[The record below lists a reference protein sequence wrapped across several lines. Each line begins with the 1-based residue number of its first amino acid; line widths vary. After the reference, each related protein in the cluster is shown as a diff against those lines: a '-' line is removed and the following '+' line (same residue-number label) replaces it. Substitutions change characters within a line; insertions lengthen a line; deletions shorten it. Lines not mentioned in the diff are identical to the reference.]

1 MTRAVLLTLLV
12 SWWSFAADL
21 SGTTWGIP
29 QVSWDPTGAFVFDSI
44 EDSVTRYDVRTGQTS
59 TVEDAATSFIALSAS
74 RSSPDGKAMA
84 EVKLNVP
91 TETEGNWKGATF
103 TPPKSGNHQ
112 LVIQRGGRSFVTG
125 QADSID
131 TLSVYWSPDGRYV
144 AWVVSP
150 SRFHGMDGS
159 SLVTA
164 SVGAAGPQVQVL
176 GMPEVLKVATSK
188 VTAAVEKQGA
198 MVVFVG
204 RAKKARATSVVY
216 AAAGSEREAQA
227 IAKALPGG
235 GTVEA
240 LTWAAGVE
248 LVVALGASAGGA
260 K

>member
-1 MTRAVLLTLLV
+1 MVQRPNRHRCFWPPCPL
-12 SWWSFAADL
+12 
-21 SGTTWGIP
+21 GH
-29 QVSWDPTGAFVFDSI
+29 
-44 EDSVTRYDVRTGQTS
+44 
-59 TVEDAATSFIALSAS
+59 
-74 RSSPDGKAMA
+74 
-84 EVKLNVP
+84 
-91 TETEGNWKGATF
+91 
-103 TPPKSGNHQ
+103 TPE
-112 LVIQRGGRSFVTG
+112 
-125 QADSID
+125 ADSID

>member
-1 MTRAVLLTLLV
+1 VLLTLLV

-188 VTAAVEKQGA
+188 VTAVVEKQGA
-198 MVVFVG
+198 LGAAGRKGELGCRPQHTRGADSHLNRVG
-204 RAKKARATSVVY
+204 LACAEKGCVLDDPARAEATGY
-216 AAAGSEREAQA
+216 ASRR
-227 IAKALPGG
+227 
-235 GTVEA
+235 
-240 LTWAAGVE
+240 
-248 LVVALGASAGGA
+248 
-260 K
+260 

>member
-1 MTRAVLLTLLV
+1 MLLTLLL

-21 SGTTWGIP
+21 SGTTWGEP
-29 QVSWDPTGAFVFDSI
+29 KVSWDPTGAFVFDSI
-44 EDSVTRYDVRTGQTS
+44 EGEVTRYDVRTGQTS
-59 TVEDAATSFIALSAS
+59 TVEDTNAFVALSAS

-84 EVKLNVP
+84 EVKLTVP

-112 LVIQRGGRSFVTG
+112 LVIQRGERSFVTA

-150 SRFHGMDGS
+150 SKFHGMDGS
-159 SLVTA
+159 AMVTA

-176 GMPEVLKVATSK
+176 GMPEVLKAASAK
-188 VTAAVEKQGA
+188 VTAVVEKQGA

-216 AAAGSEREAQA
+216 AAPGSEKEAQA

-248 LVVALGASAGGA
+248 LVVALGSSAGGA